1 VAIYSNLA
9 TSTGSEGGPSTIL
22 VRFLQQY
29 DRQLPLDF
37 VAMALGRTRTEVERE
52 VEGLER
58 HGVAKRLGNEVTL
71 VR

>member
-1 VAIYSNLA
+1 MSTYSNLT

-29 DRQLPLDF
+29 DRELPLDF
-37 VAMALGRTRTEVERE
+37 VAMVLGRTRTEVERD

-58 HGVAKRLGNEVTL
+58 HGVARRLGNEVVL

>member
-1 VAIYSNLA
+1 
-9 TSTGSEGGPSTIL
+9 

-37 VAMALGRTRTEVERE
+37 VAMVLGRTRTEVERE

-58 HGVAKRLGNEVTL
+58 QGVAKRLGNEVTL

>member
-1 VAIYSNLA
+1 
-9 TSTGSEGGPSTIL
+9 
-22 VRFLQQY
+22 VRVLQEY

-37 VAMALGRTRTEVERE
+37 VAMILGRTRAEVDRD

-58 HGVAKRLGNEVTL
+58 QGVAKRLGNEVML

>member
-1 VAIYSNLA
+1 MRGYSNLT

-22 VRFLQQY
+22 VRVLQEY

-37 VAMALGRTRTEVERE
+37 VAMILGRTRAEVDRD

-58 HGVAKRLGNEVTL
+58 QGVAKRLGNEVML

>member
-1 VAIYSNLA
+1 MRGYPHQT

-22 VRFLQQY
+22 VRVLQEY

-37 VAMALGRTRTEVERE
+37 VAMILGRTRAEVDRD

-58 HGVAKRLGNEVTL
+58 QGVAKRLGNEVML

>member
-1 VAIYSNLA
+1 MAIYSNLA

>member
-1 VAIYSNLA
+1 MPTYSNLP

-29 DRQLPLDF
+29 DRELPLDF
-37 VAMALGRTRTEVERE
+37 VALVLGRTRTEVERD

-58 HGVAKRLGNEVTL
+58 HGIARRLGNEVVL